1 MKRLSFPGRIV
12 LACLLP
18 FYASAQQII
27 GVRAGLVN
35 FAAGGVF
42 LDGQRLEFPANK
54 PQEIPVGMNLQTECG
69 LAEIELGAGAFL
81 RVNQKTS
88 LRMENVSLAN
98 ILLCLE
104 RGSILIEI
112 FEMYKDNH
120 IGVHIEDALIEFDQE
135 GLYRLDANRKWI
147 RVYGGKATVQ
157 SPGRKISVKS
167 NKTLDLTTLSTS
179 KFDTKIND
187 VFHYWAAYR
196 SFKHNQQLLKLHW
209 YSDHWQRLLMNRFR
223 NEYYEVIF
231 HDKEMEDDAFSGM
244 RWFY

>member
-1 MKRLSFPGRIV
+1 MKRLSFSGKFV

-18 FYASAQQII
+18 LYASGQQII

-35 FAAGGVF
+35 FIAGGVY
-42 LDGQRLEFPANK
+42 LDGQRMEFHEDK
-54 PQEIPVGMNLQTECG
+54 LQEIPVGVNLQTECG

-88 LRMENVSLAN
+88 LRMENVNLEN

-104 RGSILIEI
+104 RGSVLIEI

-120 IGVHIEDALIEFDQE
+120 IGVHIKDALIEFDRE
-135 GLYRLDANRKWI
+135 GLYRLDANRKWL

-157 SPGRKISVKS
+157 SADRKMSVKS
-167 NKTLDLTTLSTS
+167 DKTVDLATLSTS

-187 VFHYWAAYR
+187 AFHYWAAYR
-196 SFKHNQQLLKLHW
+196 SFKHNKQLLKLNW
-209 YSDHWQRLLMNRFR
+209 YSDQWQPLLMHRFR
-223 NEYYEVIF
+223 NSYYKVTF
-231 HDKEMEDDAFSGM
+231 HDTEMEDEDFPGM
-244 RWFY
+244 RLYY

>member
-1 MKRLSFPGRIV
+1 MKRLSFPGRII

-18 FYASAQQII
+18 FCASGQQII

-35 FAAGGVF
+35 FIAGGVY
-42 LDGQRLEFPANK
+42 LDGQRMEFHEDK
-54 PQEIPVGMNLQTECG
+54 RQEIPAGMNLQTECG

-81 RVNQKTS
+81 RVNQKTL
-88 LRMENVSLAN
+88 LRMENVSLEN
-98 ILLCLE
+98 ILLRLE

-120 IGVHIEDALIEFDQE
+120 IGVHMKDALIEFDRE
-135 GLYRLDANRKWI
+135 GLYRLDANWKWL

-157 SPGRKISVKS
+157 SPDRKVSVKS
-167 NKTLDLTTLSTS
+167 NKTVDLATLSTS

-187 VFHYWAAYR
+187 TFHYWAAYR

-223 NEYYEVIF
+223 NEYYEVII
-231 HDKEMEDDAFSGM
+231 HDKEMEDEAFPGM
-244 RWFY
+244 RGFY